1 MPPKTFKDKKVFFG
15 GHPAATPATPL
26 PDEPEKKR
34 NSRSAYFVDLVLR
47 ISPFLRIF
55 DRLRSRGPP
64 YLQSL
69 AEFVPAPDP
78 QFPILFGFE
87 TETPAGNS
95 GGVGNVCEDVG
106 EVDKR

>member
-1 MPPKTFKDKKVFFG
+1 MAPHGRFSL
-15 GHPAATPATPL
+15 H
-26 PDEPEKKR
+26 
-34 NSRSAYFVDLVLR
+34 
-47 ISPFLRIF
+47 
-55 DRLRSRGPP
+55 

-78 QFPILFGFE
+78 QFPVLFGFE

-95 GGVGNVCEDVG
+95 GGVGYVCEDVG

>member
-1 MPPKTFKDKKVFFG
+1 MAPHGRFSL
-15 GHPAATPATPL
+15 H
-26 PDEPEKKR
+26 
-34 NSRSAYFVDLVLR
+34 
-47 ISPFLRIF
+47 
-55 DRLRSRGPP
+55 

-78 QFPILFGFE
+78 QFPVLFGFE